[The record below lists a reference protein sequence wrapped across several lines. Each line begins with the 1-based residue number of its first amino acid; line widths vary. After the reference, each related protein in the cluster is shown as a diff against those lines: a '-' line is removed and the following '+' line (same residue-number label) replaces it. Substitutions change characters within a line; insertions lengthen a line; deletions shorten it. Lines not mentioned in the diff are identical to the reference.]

1 MRNKTLHLENTFS
14 RKRLHMTLQELFIST
29 MAGAAVVLTGAF
41 YAMFYALAK
50 MNDHRG
56 ALAASTFSYFALV
69 VAVFVLIEALHL
81 QGFWL
86 FVAAVMLVGYFVA
99 PRAIW
104 RLSVDIHEAP
114 GSHEE

>member
-1 MRNKTLHLENTFS
+1 
-14 RKRLHMTLQELFIST
+14 MTLQDIFVST

-41 YAMFYALAK
+41 YAMFYALAQL
-50 MNDHRG
+50 NNHRG
-56 ALAASTFSYFALV
+56 ALAASVASYLALV
-69 VAVFVLIEALHL
+69 VAVAVLIDALHL

-86 FVAAVMLVGYFVA
+86 FVAATMLIGYFFA

-114 GSHEE
+114 PSDEPSPQ